1 MGMETQEMVQA
12 QVNSMDMG
20 DKVQEIMVDMEED
33 FKLQTTSLMI
43 TILRLLKTDTS
54 SKSDEISTH
63 FDVHGSPLEKA
74 ENQTIE
80 VEIDNS
86 EPADTGIVHEDS
98 QSNEAENS
106 SEDQMF
112 RPSTTE
118 EVAEN
123 THVVPSHVD
132 SYVRRSSRSIKE
144 PMWMKDYAITK
155 GHSSTKH
162 PMASYLNY
170 EKLKP
175 KCRSFLSKLS
185 DQSAHDYSLFTLKK
199 EKDIVIILVYVD
211 DLLITGNNTQLI
223 AEVKVCLYK
232 QFKLKDLGELKFFLG
247 IEVLRSFGG
256 VIFNQRKYIL
266 ELIAEA
272 GLTGAKPAVTP
283 MESNLRLTSV
293 EHDQA
298 NGYVNDDVLHDITSY
313 QRLVGKLLYAT
324 MTRPDI
330 SYAVQTLSQFMQSP
344 KKSHMEAATRVIR
357 YLKGSVG
364 QGIWLHSEPTNIIT
378 CWCDSDWAACPNTR
392 RSITGY
398 VIKFG
403 ESLVSWKSKKQQTV
417 SRSSAEA
424 EYRSMASAVSE
435 ITWLLG
441 LFKELGV
448 NPSNVWGVIAIK
460 TDNAATRFPN
470 STSKSRMRYLTND
483 EDGETVNL
491 GEKGE
496 ACNLSGEGGE
506 GEAVNLTSEGG
517 EGEHVSLGGEE
528 VDDNLGGEDASD
540 FLSRFKLELEED
552 WEEKKANARGTPF
565 VTERDSFS
573 SELPP
578 LSGHKRPY
586 SSASF
591 AAATGEN
598 RRPATGF
605 GVYSNPTTGAQV
617 FNVCSLNMFT
627 CFSVYFIAL

>member
-1 MGMETQEMVQA
+1 MDCKSVTIPLAANEMFRKDDGEKK
-12 QVNSMDMG
+12 VNSSLFRSLIGSLRYLTSTMPDIMFAASLLSRFMQEPSQVHFG
-20 DKVQEIMVDMEED
+20 DAKRLSFPLYLPVELLFIITVTGLTVNKFVLRYKWWKNNMVVE
-33 FKLQTTSLMI
+33 
-43 TILRLLKTDTS
+43 
-54 SKSDEISTH
+54 
-63 FDVHGSPLEKA
+63 VHGSPLEKA

-162 PMASYLNY
+162 HMASYLNY

-175 KCRSFLSKLS
+175 ECRSFLSKLS
-185 DQSAHDYSLFTLKK
+185 
-199 EKDIVIILVYVD
+199 E
-211 DLLITGNNTQLI
+211 
-223 AEVKVCLYK
+223 
-232 QFKLKDLGELKFFLG
+232 
-247 IEVLRSFGG
+247 
-256 VIFNQRKYIL
+256 KYIL

-324 MTRPDI
+324 ITRLDI

-364 QGIWLHSEPTNIIT
+364 QGIWLHSEPPNIIT

-403 ESLVSWKSKKQQTV
+403 ESLVSWKSKKQQTL

-448 NPSNVWGVIAIK
+448 NKILVGK
-460 TDNAATRFPN
+460 
-470 STSKSRMRYLTND
+470 D
-483 EDGETVNL
+483 E
-491 GEKGE
+491 
-496 ACNLSGEGGE
+496 
-506 GEAVNLTSEGG
+506 
-517 EGEHVSLGGEE
+517 
-528 VDDNLGGEDASD
+528 
-540 FLSRFKLELEED
+540 
-552 WEEKKANARGTPF
+552 
-565 VTERDSFS
+565 
-573 SELPP
+573 
-578 LSGHKRPY
+578 
-586 SSASF
+586 
-591 AAATGEN
+591 
-598 RRPATGF
+598 
-605 GVYSNPTTGAQV
+605 
-617 FNVCSLNMFT
+617 M
-627 CFSVYFIAL
+627 